1 MKIEHTSPATAMY
14 RSGVNYKIGDEIV
27 AKEHPTHVI
36 SKCTG
41 FVHNNTCI
49 EINGKCWGGKYFFK
63 KFSPNKK
70 V

>member
-49 EINGKCWGGKYFFK
+49 EINGKC
-63 KFSPNKK
+63 
-70 V
+70 

>member
-14 RSGVNYKIGDEIV
+14 RSGVNYKIGDDIV

-36 SKCTG
+36 GKCTG

-49 EINGKCWGGKYFFK
+49 EINILIPINVSTFTIP
-63 KFSPNKK
+63 S
-70 V
+70 